1 MHYGKRFLRYRYGR
15 TLLCVFFTA
24 LFVLA
29 ASTSLVSSEDNS
41 NWINFTI
48 LHTNDEHS
56 ALIPHSPAI
65 DHDPLNPDDPTIG
78 GFARLATVI
87 EQIRTEKAQT
97 GEPVLLLNGGDFL
110 GGSAFGWL
118 APAGYA
124 AELAVMQSLGYDAVT
139 IGNHEYDY
147 TPDVL
152 ADYLIAAGYP
162 QAHETMV
169 VLASNTLPPE
179 EHPLATEG
187 LFRETAVIELENG
200 LKVGFF
206 GMIGEDAESV
216 SSDTGDVLF
225 LDRHDT
231 ARKMVERLRQDQVDI
246 IIALTHSGVD
256 EDKALAKDVEGID
269 VIVGGHCHSSLHQP
283 VTEGTTIIVQAGS
296 LVKYLGRIE
305 LAYNRDSGEIRIRN
319 DADTPFLIPIDGS
332 IQPQTETAI
341 LIEQYTNILNDLV
354 KEMTDGLVDDIL
366 APVITSDFPI
376 SHRPSLQESPVGN
389 FITDAMR
396 LITEEVTGERVD
408 VAIMGNGNIRG
419 TMYPG
424 TMPHSEGIIP
434 FYEIVEVIGL
444 GHGQDGYAGYPI
456 VSLYLTGDELARLLE
471 VAVLLKELMGNT
483 YFLQFSGLR
492 FDYNPKNAVLFTVP
506 IMNQPLPSTRAV
518 TRAELYTGEGVQ
530 PAEGDKGYVPIR
542 RGDQQLYHLVT
553 DSMNLSFL
561 PLVGRILPSLDL
573 VPKHADGT
581 PIDLTNPDEYT
592 VKCNGMELKV
602 WHAVVEYAAA
612 QPKGKNGIPQMP
624 DYYEKKAG
632 RINEIEAIS
641 YMTAGLLALGG
652 LVALGVVT
660 TIVASFFIVK

>member
-1 MHYGKRFLRYRYGR
+1 MHFGKRFLQNRFGKI
-15 TLLCVFFTA
+15 LLYVFFTVLVVFVVGSA
-24 LFVLA
+24 LIGA
-29 ASTSLVSSEDNS
+29 EVSSD
-41 NWINFTI
+41 WIDFTI

-65 DHDPLNPDDPTIG
+65 DHDPSNPDDPTIG

-97 GEPVLLLNGGDFL
+97 GEPVLLFNGGDFL

-118 APAGYA
+118 APTGYA
-124 AELAVMQSLGYDAVT
+124 VELAVMQSLGYNAVT

-152 ADYLIAAGYP
+152 AEYLLAAGYP

-179 EHPLATEG
+179 DHPLATKG

-200 LKVGFF
+200 LKVGLF

-216 SSDTGDVLF
+216 SSDTGDVVF

-231 ARKMVERLRQDQVDI
+231 ARRMVERLKQDEVDI

-256 EDKALAKDVEGID
+256 EDKALARDVEGID
-269 VIVGGHCHSSLHQP
+269 IIVGGHCHSSLHQP
-283 VTEGTTIIVQAGS
+283 VTEGTTIIVQASS

-305 LAYNRDSGEIRIRN
+305 LAYNAKSGELRIRN
-319 DADTPFLIPIDGS
+319 DSDTPFLIPIDGT
-332 IQPQTETAI
+332 IQPHTETAI
-341 LIEQYTNILNDLV
+341 LIEQYTDILNELV
-354 KEMTDGLVDDIL
+354 REMTDGLVDDIL
-366 APVITSDFPI
+366 APVIVSDFPI

-396 LITEEVTGERVD
+396 LITEEITGERVD

-419 TMYPG
+419 TIHPG
-424 TMPHSEGIIP
+424 TMPHSDGIIP

-444 GHGQDGYAGYPI
+444 GHGQDGFAGYPI

-530 PAEGDKGYVPIR
+530 PAEGNEEYVPIR
-542 RGDQQLYHLVT
+542 KGDQQLYHLVT

-561 PLVGRILPSLDL
+561 PLVGRMLPSLDL

-592 VKCNGMELKV
+592 VKRNGMELKV

-612 QPKGKNGIPQMP
+612 QPVGENGIPRMP
-624 DYYEKKAG
+624 DYYEGKAG

-641 YMTAGLLALGG
+641 YMAAGLLALGG
-652 LVALGVVT
+652 LVALGVVAT
-660 TIVASFFIVK
+660 VVVSFFMIK